1 LICGYLTS
9 QHRLSITLGLDLRGR
24 TSADAA
30 FNLALAGIRNSND
43 IFESLVSIAIHE
55 LQRVGQRSSFKPK
68 YILQMIEK
76 FAITG
81 TSSSMLNLLFD
92 VALSILKEKGYDDV
106 ELMQNLS
113 QGNYGLHS
121 DRPLLWLWRF
131 STRQRKL
138 VPKDLDSLEAGMNFI
153 HWDQVFTNPCNDLV
167 IDLGSGM
174 GVSLLNAAA
183 CSRKNEY
190 FQENETDAVQW
201 ENCNYAGAE
210 LNQMMVRYA
219 NGVVSRFDNYPNE
232 RFIHFFNQSAEALLD
247 NVLKFYNGKV
257 SLIMLQ
263 FPSLYR
269 LIVDKGNNAGNLQ
282 LPMSATQG
290 FMVTETLLHMIA
302 KVLIL
307 NDGCGKLLIQTKC
320 EDVAIFVKNLAIYT
334 GNFQLIPCTD
344 YVNNIDQDV
353 YFESKNNR
361 PKRVEQWLALNPIT
375 ERAEGIYWS
384 KSSLIPSFARTETE
398 IACDDDDLFIHRCLM
413 KHTNDSVLTS

>member
-1 LICGYLTS
+1 MICLFLNS
-9 QHRLSITLGLDLRGR
+9 QNRLSITLGLDLRGR

-30 FNLALAGIRNSND
+30 FNLALAGIQSSND
-43 IFESLVSIAIHE
+43 IFESLISIAIHE

-76 FAITG
+76 FAVTG
-81 TSSSMLNLLFD
+81 TSSSKLNVLFD
-92 VALSILKEKGYDDV
+92 VALTILKKKRYDDV

-113 QGNYGLHS
+113 QRNYGFHS

-138 VPKDLDSLEAGMNFI
+138 VPKDLDSFDAGNLI
-153 HWDQVFTNPCNDLV
+153 DWDQVFTNPCNDLV

-183 CSRKNEY
+183 CSRRNQYIHKNETNDI
-190 FQENETDAVQW
+190 EW

-219 NGVVSRFDNYPNE
+219 NGVVSRFHDYPNE
-232 RFIHFFNQSAEALLD
+232 RFIHFFNQSAEAFLD
-247 NVLKFYNGKV
+247 NVLKFYKGKV

-263 FPSLYR
+263 FPSPYR
-269 LIVDKGNNAGNLQ
+269 LNVDQGYNAGNLQ
-282 LPMSATQG
+282 LPTSATQG
-290 FMVTETLLHMIA
+290 FMVTETLLCMIA
-302 KVLIL
+302 NILIL
-307 NDGCGKLLIQTKC
+307 NGGCGKLLIQTKC
-320 EDVAIFVKNLAIYT
+320 EDVAIFVKNLAICT

-344 YVNNIDQDV
+344 YVSYIDQDV
-353 YFESKNNR
+353 YFGRKNNR
-361 PKRVEQWLALNPIT
+361 PKRVEQWLASYPIT

-384 KSSLIPSFARTETE
+384 KSCLIPSFARTETE
-398 IACDDDDLFIHRCLM
+398 IACDDDDTFIHRCLM
-413 KHTNDSVLTS
+413 KYANDSIITS